1 MRTLGKWLGRFL
13 ILVGIAVAAFL
24 IFAPGYV
31 EKGRNAVAA
40 HDPFEVSDTAKAL
53 HADLTIGDWHADP
66 TLWKR
71 DLSKRATRGHTDIPR
86 LIEGNVAVQVFTA
99 VTKSPAGQNNEENSA
114 EAFDNITPLAI
125 GQLWP
130 PRTWG
135 SLAERALYQ
144 GEKLEELVDNSNGQF
159 QLIRTRSDLD
169 QLLESRA
176 AGADIVGG
184 IFGIEGAHA
193 LEGNMANLD
202 RLEDQGLRLV
212 GLHHFFDNELGGSLH
227 GISNAGL
234 TEFGREVVNEVVAR
248 GMVLDVA
255 HSSPQVVRDVIEMT
269 DVPLVLSHGGIYS
282 HCRTARNLSDQIMQ
296 ELAGTGGVIGIG
308 FWDSASCATSPDGVA
323 ASIVAAVNLLGED
336 HVSLGSDFDG
346 SVQTG
351 FDASELSAVTDALL
365 RAGLSEAQV
374 RKIMGENM
382 IRVLR
387 ERLSD

>member
-1 MRTLGKWLGRFL
+1 MRTFGKWLGRFL
-13 ILVGIAVAAFL
+13 LLLVIAVGAFL

-31 EKGRNAVAA
+31 ERGRNAVAE
-40 HDPFEVSDTAKAL
+40 HDPYVISDAAEAL
-53 HADLTIGDWHADP
+53 HANLLIGDWHADP

-71 DLSKRATRGHTDIPR
+71 DLSKRANRGHTDILR

-99 VTKSPAGQNNEENSA
+99 VTKSPAGQNNEQNSA
-114 EAFDNITPLAI
+114 DAFDNITPLAI

-135 SLAERALYQ
+135 SLAERAMYQ
-144 GEKLEELVDNSNGQF
+144 GDKLEELVQDADGQF
-159 QLIRTRSDLD
+159 RLIRNRADLE
-169 QLLESRA
+169 QLLVDRA
-176 AGADIVGG
+176 AGSELVGG
-184 IFGIEGAHA
+184 IFGIEGGHA
-193 LEGNMANLD
+193 LEGDMSNLD

-234 TEFGREVVNEVVAR
+234 TDFGREVVNEVVAR
-248 GMVLDVA
+248 GMILDVA
-255 HSSPQVVRDVIEMT
+255 HSSPQVVKEVIEMT
-269 DVPLVLSHGGIYS
+269 DIPLVLSHGGIFS
-282 HCRTARNLSDQIMQ
+282 HCSTARNLPDELMQ
-296 ELAGTGGVIGIG
+296 DLAATGGVIGIG
-308 FWDSASCATSPDGVA
+308 FWNSASCAISPDGVA
-323 ASIVAAVNLLGED
+323 ASIKAAVDLLGED

-351 FDASELSAVTDALL
+351 FDASELAAVTDALL
-365 RAGLSEAQV
+365 RAGMTEAQV

-387 ERLSD
+387 ARLAN